1 MLRLSRTSK
10 IILIILVTF
19 ILIFMYVPLLVL
31 ILNSFNQSNISSWP
45 IETFSFTWWEFAATY
60 QPIRTALLNSII
72 VATGSTIIAAILG
85 TLVAFA
91 LKGYEFFGKGTV
103 NLLVVLP
110 IFFGKGTVNLL
121 VVLPIALPGVVTGV
135 AFSNTYNN
143 FLSPAG
149 FNIGYF
155 GMIVAHAT
163 FCIVMVFNNVFARL
177 KRMNPSLQ
185 EASADL
191 GAGLWQ
197 TFRLVTFPQFRT
209 AFVAGALLAFALSF
223 DEVVVTIFTAP
234 PGVDTLP
241 LWILKEMSRPNQ
253 ASVVNVVATVVILIS
268 LIPVFISQRLTRAQ
282 DEGK

>member
-1 MLRLSRTSK
+1 MLRLSALSRG
-10 IILIILVTF
+10 ILIALVGF

-31 ILNSFNQSNISSWP
+31 VLNSFNESNISSWP
-45 IETFSFTWWEFAATY
+45 IQGFSFNWWEFASTY
-60 QPIRTALLNSII
+60 EPIRTALLNSLI
-72 VATGSTIIAAILG
+72 VATGSMIIASILG

-91 LKGYEFFGKGTV
+91 LKGFD
-103 NLLVVLP
+103 
-110 IFFGKGTVNLL
+110 FFGKGTVNLL

-135 AFSNTYNN
+135 AFSNTYNT

-209 AFVAGALLAFALSF
+209 SFVAGALLAFALSF

-268 LIPVFISQRLTRAQ
+268 LIPVYISQRLSRAQ
-282 DEGK
+282 DEVK

>member
-1 MLRLSRTSK
+1 MLRLSALSRG
-10 IILIILVTF
+10 ILITLVGF

-31 ILNSFNQSNISSWP
+31 VLNSFNESNISSWP
-45 IETFSFTWWEFAATY
+45 IQGFSFKWWEFASTY
-60 QPIRTALLNSII
+60 EPIRTALLNSLI
-72 VATGSTIIAAILG
+72 VATGSMIIASILG

-91 LKGYEFFGKGTV
+91 LKGFD
-103 NLLVVLP
+103 
-110 IFFGKGTVNLL
+110 FFGKGTVNLL

-135 AFSNTYNN
+135 AFSNTYNT

-209 AFVAGALLAFALSF
+209 SFVAGALLAFALSF

-268 LIPVFISQRLTRAQ
+268 LIPVYISQRLSRAQ
-282 DEGK
+282 DEVK

>member
-1 MLRLSRTSK
+1 
-10 IILIILVTF
+10 
-19 ILIFMYVPLLVL
+19 MYTPLLIV
-31 ILNSFNQSNISSWP
+31 ILNSFNQAQISSWP
-45 IETFSFTWWEFAATY
+45 IDAYSFKWWEFAATY
-60 QPIRTALLNSII
+60 QPIRTALLNSVI
-72 VATGSTIIAAILG
+72 VATGAMLIALLLG
-85 TLVAFA
+85 TMVAFA
-91 LKGYEFFGKGTV
+91 LKGFDFFGRGT
-103 NLLVVLP
+103 
-110 IFFGKGTVNLL
+110 INLL

-143 FLSPAG
+143 FLSPLG
-149 FNIGYF
+149 INLGYF

-209 AFVAGALLAFALSF
+209 SFMAGALLAFALSF

-241 LWILKEMSRPNQ
+241 LWILKEMARPNQ
-253 ASVVNVVATVVILIS
+253 GSVVNVVATTVILLS
-268 LIPVFISQRLTRAQ
+268 LIPVYASQRLTRAQ
-282 DEGK
+282 ENEG

>member
-1 MLRLSRTSK
+1 MLRLSRTARLMLISVVCL
-10 IILIILVTF
+10 ILL
-19 ILIFMYVPLLVL
+19 FMYVPLFVL
-31 ILNSFNQSNISSWP
+31 ILNSFNESQISGWP
-45 IETFSFTWWEFAATY
+45 IRGFSTKWWEFARTY
-60 QPIRTALLNSII
+60 KPIRDALLNSVL
-72 VATGSTIIAAILG
+72 VASGSVIIASILG

-91 LKGYEFFGKGTV
+91 MKGFTFFGKGTV
-103 NLLVVLP
+103 N
-110 IFFGKGTVNLL
+110 IL

-135 AFSNTYNN
+135 AFSNTYSN
-143 FLSPAG
+143 FLSPTG

-177 KRMNPSLQ
+177 RRMNPNLQ

-209 AFVAGALLAFALSF
+209 SFAAGALLAFALSF

-234 PGVDTLP
+234 PGIDTLP
-241 LWILKEMSRPNQ
+241 LWILKEVGRPNQ
-253 ASVVNVVATVVILIS
+253 ASVVNVVATVVIVLS
-268 LIPVFISQRLTRAQ
+268 LVPVYISQRLARAQ
-282 DEGK
+282 ENEG

>member
-1 MLRLSRTSK
+1 MLRLSFGTRAF
-10 IILIILVTF
+10 LITLVALILV
-19 ILIFMYVPLLVL
+19 FMYVPLFVL
-31 ILNSFNQSNISSWP
+31 ILNSFNFSNISSWP
-45 IETFSFTWWEFAATY
+45 IESFSLKWWEFAASY
-60 QPIRTALLNSII
+60 QPIRTALLNSLI
-72 VATGSTIIAAILG
+72 VATGSMIISAILG

-91 LKGYEFFGKGTV
+91 LKGYDFFGKA
-103 NLLVVLP
+103 
-110 IFFGKGTVNLL
+110 TVNLL

-135 AFSNTYNN
+135 AFSNTYSN

-197 TFRLVTFPQFRT
+197 TFRLITFPQFRT
-209 AFVAGALLAFALSF
+209 SFVAGALLAFALSF

-241 LWILKEMSRPNQ
+241 LWILKEMSRPNN

-268 LIPVFISQRLTRAQ
+268 LIPVYISQRLSRAQ
-282 DEGK
+282 DEVR

>member
-1 MLRLSRTSK
+1 MLRLSRATRFVLIAIVA
-10 IILIILVTF
+10 IILL
-19 ILIFMYVPLLVL
+19 FMYVPLFVL
-31 ILNSFNQSNISSWP
+31 ILNSFNQSQISSWP
-45 IETFSFTWWEFAATY
+45 IENYSLKWWDFARDY
-60 QPIRTALLNSII
+60 EPIRAALLNSVL
-72 VATGSTIIAAILG
+72 VATGAMIIASILG

-91 LKGYEFFGKGTV
+91 LKGFEFFGR
-103 NLLVVLP
+103 
-110 IFFGKGTVNLL
+110 GTVNLL

-135 AFSNTYNN
+135 AFSNTYSN
-143 FLSPAG
+143 FLTPAG

-209 AFVAGALLAFALSF
+209 SFVAGALLAFALSF

-241 LWILKEMSRPNQ
+241 LWILKEMARPNQ
-253 ASVVNVVATVVILIS
+253 ASVVNVVATVVILLS
-268 LIPVFISQRLTRAQ
+268 LIPVYVSQRLSRAQ
-282 DEGK
+282 EEGR

>member
-1 MLRLSRTSK
+1 MLRLSLTSRA
-10 IILIILVTF
+10 ILIGLVSL

-31 ILNSFNQSNISSWP
+31 VLNSFNESNISSWP
-45 IETFSFTWWEFAATY
+45 IQGFSFKWWEFASTY
-60 QPIRTALLNSII
+60 EPIRTALLNSLI
-72 VATGSTIIAAILG
+72 VATGSMIIASILG

-91 LKGYEFFGKGTV
+91 LKGFD
-103 NLLVVLP
+103 
-110 IFFGKGTVNLL
+110 FFGKGTVNLL

-135 AFSNTYNN
+135 AFSNTYNT

-209 AFVAGALLAFALSF
+209 SFVAGALLAFALSF

-268 LIPVFISQRLTRAQ
+268 LIPVYISQRLSRAQ
-282 DEGK
+282 DEVK